1 MILCWLLG
9 TSVRKTSR
17 FLRTDMPRS
26 QHTELFSQHSISMTQ
41 NDLLFPKIHPL
52 LLRSLAE
59 ILLRIPWH
67 FRQGSNHLALVETAT
82 WCRGC
87 PCLVVQSG
95 TTKSRHSSGGSARE
109 SSFHSARSVW

>member
-26 QHTELFSQHSISMTQ
+26 QHRELFSQHSISMTQ

-59 ILLRIPWH
+59 ISLRIPWGFLQRSTLCVYPCAGYFVYPFQNEEINSH
-67 FRQGSNHLALVETAT
+67 ARNLKPSI
-82 WCRGC
+82 WCVDWKEKE
-87 PCLVVQSG
+87 L
-95 TTKSRHSSGGSARE
+95 
-109 SSFHSARSVW
+109 